1 MVVSVKDIG
10 EDDRLV
16 PAGDHWPQ
24 SAVCTTTGKHEL
36 LRTIEKLNS
45 VKEYAMVAFLD
56 IEGAFNNIQPNSI
69 TAALW
74 SLAVIELIWMMLTG
88 RRITAEF
95 GGTSTTRYVNRGTP
109 QGGVLSPLLWNLA
122 LNPALLSLG
131 RSGLDVVAYADDV
144 AIVVGGKYPPTL
156 TREVSQRLHSDLSEF
171 LICCRT

>member
-1 MVVSVKDIG
+1 MHTAKGRST
-10 EDDRLV
+10 ETAL
-16 PAGDHWPQ
+16 
-24 SAVCTTTGKHEL
+24 HEL
-36 LRTIEKLNS
+36 VRTIEKLNS

-69 TAALW
+69 TAAL
-74 SLAVIELIWMMLTG
+74 STLGVDPTVIELIGMMLTG